1 MTFEDARQ
9 QIMASGEPS
18 SGLDL
23 DGMEV
28 DFDEYLPRCPALTTV
43 KVTQTDNPDA
53 LIVADCVAHP
63 TASPDAVEEQ
73 LRETWQEDLRYGYRE
88 AHQVRRSRDRVKL
101 DFVTQIGEREFYV
114 TGTITVR
121 WP

>member
-18 SGLDL
+18 SGLNL
-23 DGMEV
+23 DGMAI
-28 DFDEYLPRCPALTTV
+28 DFDAYLTGCPALAMV
-43 KVTQTDNPDA
+43 KVAPTDNPDA

-73 LRETWQEDLRYGYRE
+73 LLETWQEDLRYGYRE
-88 AHQVRRSRDRVKL
+88 AHQVRRSREAVEL
-101 DFVTQIGEREFYV
+101 DVVTQIGEREFYV
-114 TGTITVR
+114 TGTVTVR